1 VAATVTLGAA
11 ELIDRART
19 ATGLDDLGDASLPAR
34 LGSFAAQLDERLD
47 DDGRARA
54 ASVIDGLLVDR
65 LRFFD
70 ARARHPIDQ
79 ERIERPIIVFGE
91 PRSGTTL
98 LQMLLG
104 CDPGSRLL
112 EFWEVMRLGTPPGV
126 ADPADVDERR
136 RLADADW
143 REILDQIQRWLV
155 SHPYNAMLGRN
166 PPECERLWAFDFRA
180 LPPSAWWR
188 VPTTSFPPL
197 RLERDDVRQLQ
208 IHRMV
213 LQHLQFAAPPRR
225 WVLKGTAHQHRLA
238 ALLDTYPDAVF
249 VWIHRDPL
257 VCLASRV
264 ELQAQVYEGVAGHLD
279 RRAFATASVERSVG
293 DFASMAADPLAA
305 DPRIHHVA
313 YADFNADPVGVITDV
328 YERASLDVDPA
339 LGGEVDRWLAAN
351 PPNRFGRF
359 EYSVDALGVDVVELD
374 RQLDPY
380 RERFG
385 VPRERPWKG

>member
-1 VAATVTLGAA
+1 VGATLTLDADHLLGAA
-11 ELIDRART
+11 RDA
-19 ATGLDDLGDASLPAR
+19 AGLDDLDDDTLPSR
-34 LGSFAAQLDERLD
+34 LADLVAHLAGRLD
-47 DDGRARA
+47 TQA
-54 ASVIDGLLVDR
+54 AAAAAAVIHAFLVQR
-65 LRFFD
+65 LQFFD
-70 ARARHPIDQ
+70 DRKHHPIAA
-79 ERIERPIIVFGE
+79 ERIEQPIITFGE
-91 PRSGTTL
+91 ARSGTTL

-104 CDPGSRLL
+104 CDPDARLL
-112 EFWEVMRLGTPPGV
+112 EFWEVMYSSPPPGIS
-126 ADPADVDERR
+126 DTTERR
-136 RLADADW
+136 RRADEDW
-143 REILDQIQRWLV
+143 REILDLIPRWLV
-155 SHPYNAMLGRN
+155 SHPYNGMLGRN